1 MNLYEKRQQLID
13 DSRGIIDHVKAKG
26 RDLTKSEDAKL
37 EANKTE
43 IDQLNEQ
50 IKSHE
55 QSSKVVN
62 QLTSMFQDGGGQ
74 EGPAQP
80 FDGTA
85 HQKNLA
91 DSLRMKQAYGFDVGQ
106 HQVKSLMTSQ
116 VEPLATYSDNNNLVH
131 TNPGLAATS
140 LRDLFKQEQAKSGL
154 VRFYRLAYEG
164 ADVVAEGE
172 QKPDAKVDSETVN
185 AELKKIATT
194 FKVSDELTEDAP
206 VLFQSVTAEA
216 AAAVLKRENQ
226 LIVETLAET
235 PGIATASTTADNL
248 IDAVADAIAEREADV
263 GVQPGALVLS
273 PRDFA
278 TLRQARASGSG
289 QHLVNP
295 FSEAPST
302 LFGMHLFPSN
312 ALQPGTAYAVSA
324 GSGVFYYRGDLRIE
338 AGFNGDDWVRN
349 MVTVRAEER
358 VFPAIVQPKRITR
371 ITIGGSE
378 EEQE

>member
-1 MNLYEKRQQLID
+1 MNLYEKRQKLID
-13 DSRGIIDHVKAKG
+13 DSRGIIDNVKAKG

-62 QLTSMFQDGGGQ
+62 QLTSMFQEGGGQ

-80 FDGTA
+80 FDGTG
-85 HQKNLA
+85 HQKNMATALK
-91 DSLRMKQAYGFDVGQ
+91 MKQSYGFDVGQ

-116 VEPLATYSDNNNLVH
+116 VEPLATYSDSNNLVH
-131 TNPGLAATS
+131 TNPGTAATS
-140 LRDLFKQEQAKSGL
+140 LRDLFKQEQAQSGL

-235 PGIATASTTADNL
+235 PGIAVASTTADNL
-248 IDAVADAIAEREADV
+248 IDAVADAIAEREADI
-263 GVQPGALVLS
+263 GVQPGALVLA
-273 PRDFA
+273 PQDFA
-278 TLRQARASGSG
+278 ILRKARANGSG
-289 QHLVNP
+289 AHLVNP
-295 FSEAPST
+295 FDATPAT

-338 AGFNGDDWVRN
+338 AGFSGEDWTHN
-349 MVTVRAEER
+349 MITVRAEER

-371 ITIGGSE
+371 ITIGGDGE
-378 EEQE
+378 

>member
-1 MNLYEKRQQLID
+1 MKTKNLYQQREDLL
-13 DSRGIIDHVKAKG
+13 KAKSQIMQAYAEDG
-26 RDLTKSEDAKL
+26 VKMSEK
-37 EANKTE
+37 
-43 IDQLNEQ
+43 DQNEVERVDNGLK
-50 IKSHE
+50 ILGEKIASHE
-55 QSSKVVN
+55 KSSRVVN
-62 QLTSMFQDGGGQ
+62 ELTDMFQESGGQ

-80 FDGTA
+80 FDGTG
-85 HQKNLA
+85 HQKNMATALK
-91 DSLRMKQAYGFDVGQ
+91 MKQAYGFDVGQ
-106 HQVKSLMTSQ
+106 HHMKSLMTGQ
-116 VEPLATYSDNNNLVH
+116 VEPLATYSQGDNLVH
-131 TNPGLAATS
+131 TNPGTAATS
-140 LRDLFKQEQAKSGL
+140 LRDLFKQEQAPSGL

-164 ADVVAEGE
+164 ADVVAEGDT
-172 QKPDAKVDSETVN
+172 KPDAKVDSETVN

-226 LIVETLAET
+226 LIVETLAKT

-263 GVQPGALVLS
+263 GVQPGALVLA

-295 FSEAPST
+295 FSEAPAT

-338 AGFNGDDWVRN
+338 AGFSGDDWVRN

-358 VFPAIVQPKRITR
+358 VYPAIVQPKRITR
-371 ITIGGSE
+371 ITIGGDGE
-378 EEQE
+378 